1 MVLGAVVG
9 AVVGVEGVEGVVVVD
24 AIVVLRW
31 EVIRGE
37 RTANLIHDISESRFH
52 YEVGWGWWE

>member
-37 RTANLIHDISESRFH
+37 RTANLIHDISESRLH

>member
-1 MVLGAVVG
+1 MGAVEGV
-9 AVVGVEGVEGVVVVD
+9 VEGVEGVVVD

-37 RTANLIHDISESRFH
+37 RTANLIHDISESRLH
-52 YEVGWGWWE
+52 YEVGWGEWE